1 MLPSCPKNS
10 SEGPGLAL
18 NLFTTYVYGPGA
30 NVHTLGKRPGGTMA
44 AKCPSAFWLKVAH
57 GVSPG
62 VTLFGSATFLSL
74 MRWDGSRSGVVRLRL
89 VGGKD
94 QVDDLSHGDRT
105 IAADHQ
111 FFVIHAFEVA
121 LDRLAGER
129 AHLDGFRF
137 GSPRAA
143 QHKKFKD
150 DKGEQ
155 TKSWHVQFTEE
166 TKQVGCGRH
175 R

>member
-62 VTLFGSATFLSL
+62 VTLFGSAT
-74 MRWDGSRSGVVRLRL
+74 
-89 VGGKD
+89 
-94 QVDDLSHGDRT
+94 
-105 IAADHQ
+105 
-111 FFVIHAFEVA
+111 
-121 LDRLAGER
+121 
-129 AHLDGFRF
+129 
-137 GSPRAA
+137 
-143 QHKKFKD
+143 
-150 DKGEQ
+150 
-155 TKSWHVQFTEE
+155 
-166 TKQVGCGRH
+166 
-175 R
+175 